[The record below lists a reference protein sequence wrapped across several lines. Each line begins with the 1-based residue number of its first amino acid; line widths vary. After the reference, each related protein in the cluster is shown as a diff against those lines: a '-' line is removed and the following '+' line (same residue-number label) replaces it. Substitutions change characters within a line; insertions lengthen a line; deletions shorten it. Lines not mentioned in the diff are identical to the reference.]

1 MTAPAPLV
9 RAYEPRRFQ
18 SAVPFY
24 ERYRLGYP
32 ERLIQRVIALAGL
45 KPGDSV
51 LDLGTGPGFLAVPF
65 ARAGLAVTAADPE
78 PAMLEAA
85 AVAGE
90 AAGVQLTLWQ
100 GGSYELTP
108 AMGPFKLVTIG
119 RAFHWMDREATL
131 AMLDKIV
138 TPDGGVAFFHD
149 AHPDVPE
156 NRWFKALC
164 EITDRY
170 NKDSTH
176 AAERKRGGHR
186 RYEPYLFA
194 SAFTRLDGLSVTT
207 RADISLDALV
217 GRAFSMSSCAP
228 ERLRERGPDFEAELR
243 AALAPFATHGKVTE
257 VAEMVALLARRVEQG
272 T

>member
-1 MTAPAPLV
+1 MSEPLV
-9 RAYEPRRFQ
+9 RAYEPHRFK

-24 ERYRLGYP
+24 EGYRLGYP
-32 ERLIQRVIALAGL
+32 ERLVQRVIALAGL
-45 KPGDSV
+45 RPGDSV

-65 ARAGLAVTAADPE
+65 AQAGMTVTAADPE
-78 PAMLEAA
+78 PAMLDAA
-85 AVAGE
+85 AVAAD
-90 AAGVQLTLWQ
+90 AAGVPLTLWQ

-138 TPDGGVAFFHD
+138 APDGGVAFFHD

-164 EITDRY
+164 EVTDRY
-170 NKDSTH
+170 NKEAAH

-194 SAFTRLDGLSVTT
+194 SAFVRLDGLSVTS
-207 RADISLDALV
+207 RAEISLDALV
-217 GRAFSMSSCAP
+217 GRAFSMSACAP
-228 ERLRERGPDFEAELR
+228 DQLNERGPQFEAELR
-243 AALAPFATHGKVTE
+243 AALAPFATHDKVVE
-257 VAEMVALLARRVEQG
+257 VAEMVAVLARRMEQG
-272 T
+272 AV